1 MGSCSDKD
9 IRIQEKS
16 SNSKNSDLKKNK
28 SVHVLNIVSYT
39 WSNLFFSEI
48 FPPFEGEK
56 SIFEN
61 FATFSY
67 FVMKFY
73 ANIFFY
79 NRIVTKQEKNWKIL
93 LKYKVLF

>member
-16 SNSKNSDLKKNK
+16 SNSKNFDSKKN
-28 SVHVLNIVSYT
+28 SVRILNIVSYT

-48 FPPFEGEK
+48 FPPFEGAK

-79 NRIVTKQEKNWKIL
+79 NRIVTKLEKNWKIL
-93 LKYKVLF
+93 LKFKVLF